1 MMLLPFS
8 DELLQKV
15 NSSRASTRLILLG
28 VAAYYAST
36 PLLQRGLSS
45 QDARYVLGWLGFV
58 ILLEI
63 TLSAA
68 AIQLARQG
76 SRAYLAPLAWTGVL
90 LIAGG
95 IWSDV
100 LATVFYSPDMAQ
112 EGNSIIVFLR
122 DNGFPLWVQY
132 LTGFTAQ
139 SLLTVI
145 LCALW
150 VAFVRHF
157 PFYKAALLAM
167 RPQSLIE
174 FLWASLGGQTYFSKT
189 QKLNLSRSYRLIWWL
204 IPPVIMPFNRYLL
217 ALGWM
222 GVITQAC
229 WLVPMVSFWQSLL
242 ALVLLFSG
250 LIYIY
255 FENRH
260 VLRSDPAFTRL
271 ANRANLKEGLI
282 RLLLLAVFSCV
293 LLCFSSL
300 AYLWATR
307 EPEYLAARI
316 ESVPETMTVN
326 KPFPI
331 TLIIENI
338 GAKDAVVSRIET
350 TAWEPEGTTVSDKL
364 LFFFA
369 LPVNSATKYEPQ
381 TTLKTFEGATL
392 APGETIEL
400 QLWLAGREAGDVL
413 LKTSIYSGWREKMIE
428 PIPLTISP

>member
-15 NSSRASTRLILLG
+15 NSSRASTRLILVG

-58 ILLEI
+58 ILLELA
-63 TLSAA
+63 LSAA
-68 AIQLARQG
+68 AIRLARQG
-76 SRAYLAPLAWTGVL
+76 SQAYLPLLAWTGAL

-100 LATVFYSPDMAQ
+100 LATVFYSPDMAR
-112 EGNSIIVFLR
+112 EGNPIIVFLR
-122 DNGFPLWVQY
+122 ENGFPLWVQY

-139 SLLTVI
+139 FLLTVI
-145 LCALW
+145 CCALW
-150 VAFVRHF
+150 LAFVRHL

-174 FLWASLGGQTYFSKT
+174 FLWASLGGRTYFSKT
-189 QKLNLSRSYRLIWWL
+189 QKLNISRSYRLIWWL

-222 GVITQAC
+222 GVIAQTC
-229 WLVPMVSFWQSLL
+229 RLVPMVSFWQSLL
-242 ALVLLFSG
+242 ALVLVFSW
-250 LIYIY
+250 LIYTY

-260 VLRSDPAFTRL
+260 ALRSDPEFTRL

-282 RLLLLAVFSCV
+282 RFSLLAVFSCV
-293 LLCFSSL
+293 LLCFSGV

-316 ESVPETMTVN
+316 ESAPETMTVN
-326 KPFPI
+326 KPFPM

-338 GAKDAVVSRIET
+338 GAKDALVSRIE
-350 TAWEPEGTTVSDKL
+350 AVGWEPDETTVSDKL
-364 LFFFA
+364 LFVLA
-369 LPVNSATKYEPQ
+369 IPAASVNTYGPQ
-381 TTLKTFEGATL
+381 TTLELENATL
-392 APGETIEL
+392 APGETMQV
-400 QLWLAGREAGDVL
+400 QLWFAGREPGDVL
-413 LKTSIYSGWREKMIE
+413 LKTSVYSGWREKMLE
-428 PIPLTISP
+428 PLPLTILP

>member
-68 AIQLARQG
+68 AIRLARQG
-76 SRAYLAPLAWTGVL
+76 SRAYPAPLAWTGAL

-100 LATVFYSPDMAQ
+100 LATVLNTPDLAR
-112 EGNSIIVFLR
+112 ECNPIIVFLR
-122 DNGFPLWVQY
+122 ANGFSLWLQY

-139 SLLTVI
+139 FLLTI
-145 LCALW
+145 ISCALW
-150 VAFVRHF
+150 IAFLRHL
-157 PFYKAALLAM
+157 PQYKATLLAM

-174 FLWASLGGQTYFSKT
+174 FVWASLGGRTYFTKT
-189 QKLNLSRSYRLIWWL
+189 EKLKVSRSYRLVWWL
-204 IPPVIMPFNRYLL
+204 ILPAIMPFARFYL
-217 ALGWM
+217 ALEWM
-222 GVITQAC
+222 QVVPVSSILRP
-229 WLVPMVSFWQSLL
+229 LVVFLQTLL
-242 ALVLLFSG
+242 PIFLLLSWAV
-250 LIYIY
+250 YTY
-255 FENRH
+255 FENRDS
-260 VLRSDPAFTRL
+260 LRSDPAFTRL

-282 RLLLLAVFSCV
+282 RFSLLAVFSCV
-293 LLCFSSL
+293 LLCFSSF

-316 ESVPETMTVN
+316 ESASETITVN
-326 KPFPI
+326 EPFPI
-331 TLIIENI
+331 TLIIENT
-338 GAKDAVVSRIET
+338 GAKDAVVSRIEA
-350 TAWEPEGTTVSDKL
+350 TAWQPGETTVSDKL
-364 LFFFA
+364 LFVLVIPTA
-369 LPVNSATKYEPQ
+369 SVNAYGPQ
-381 TTLKTFEGATL
+381 TTLDLENVTL
-392 APGETIEL
+392 APGETL
-400 QLWLAGREAGDVL
+400 QVQLWFAGREPGDVL
-413 LKTSIYSGWREKMIE
+413 LKTSIYSG
-428 PIPLTISP
+428 